1 VKLIGYFSSFLTNEV
16 NLNQSR
22 LDQLDDRVGAVTG
35 FLQNGE
41 HDLAD
46 HFIQTIPQ
54 GSYAHRTIIKPV
66 QANDEFDA
74 DLLLELDEVVGWSP
88 GDYVEELYRAFRSS
102 STYRGM
108 VRRRAR
114 CVTVDYA
121 NEFHIDVVP
130 YLERHGEHYITNRD
144 TDQFEL
150 TNPEGFN
157 AWLEEKNRVANGHLI
172 KAIRL
177 LKYLR
182 DYKNTFSVRSVILN
196 ILVGDRVNEA
206 VLLGDPQ
213 HYQDVPTVFKN
224 VLVALDD
231 YLQANPIMPTIADPS
246 CPTENFNHR
255 WDQEGYAN
263 FRKWIEYYSDKA
275 TAAYDEPDKSE
286 SLALWQ
292 DIFGTEFKA
301 PAMLAAKVASL
312 PAVRAASSTEQ
323 FLDQRFGIPI
333 ATDARYQLR
342 IKGRVLPK
350 AGFRNYDLR
359 THGDSVGKNRRI
371 RFTIE
376 RCNVPTPYEVYW
388 KVKNFGGEAAQAGDL
403 RGEITPDGGQ
413 RQKEESTRY
422 RGKHYVE
429 CYVVK
434 NGLCVAKDRQ
444 PVIIK

>member
-1 VKLIGYFSSFLTNEV
+1 MKLIGYFSSFLTNEV

-46 HFIQTIPQ
+46 YFIQTIPQ

-74 DLLLELDEVVGWSP
+74 DLLLELDEVQDWSP
-88 GDYVEELYRAFRSS
+88 GDYVEELYRAFRTS

-121 NEFHIDVVP
+121 NEFHLDVVP

-157 AWLEEKNRVANGHLI
+157 AWLEEKNRITNGHLI

-177 LKYLR
+177 FKYLR

-206 VLLGDPQ
+206 ALLGDPQ

-224 VLVALDD
+224 VLAALDE
-231 YLQANPIMPTIADPS
+231 YVKANPIMPTIADPS

-255 WDQEGYAN
+255 WDQESYSN
-263 FRKWIEYYSDKA
+263 FRKWIEYYSEKA
-275 TAAYDEPDKSE
+275 TAAYEEPDKSK

-292 DIFGTEFKA
+292 AIFGAEFKA
-301 PAMLAAKVASL
+301 PTLATK
-312 PAVRAASSTEQ
+312 AAGLSTSPISSTEQ
-323 FLDQRFGIPI
+323 FLDQLFGIPI
-333 ATDARYQLR
+333 SIDARYQVR
-342 IKGRVLPK
+342 IRGRVLPRD
-350 AGFRNYDLR
+350 GFRTYDLR
-359 THGDSVGKNRRI
+359 TRGDTVGKRRKL

-376 RCNVPTPYEVYW
+376 RCNVPAPYEVYW
-388 KVKNFGGEAAQAGDL
+388 KVKNFGDEAARAGQL
-403 RGEITPDGGQ
+403 RGEVVRDGGQ
-413 RQKEESTRY
+413 RQKDESTLY